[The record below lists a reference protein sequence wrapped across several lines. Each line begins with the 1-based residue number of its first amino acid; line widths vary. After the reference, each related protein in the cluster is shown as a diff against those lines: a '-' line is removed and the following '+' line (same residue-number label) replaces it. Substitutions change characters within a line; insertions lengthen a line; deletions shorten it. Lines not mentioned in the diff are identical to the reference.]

1 LCLARAN
8 SYQITSLLVTYY
20 MDWLELGITLNTKK
34 TNNESEVTLMSDT
47 NFNELKWFDDLGK
60 AKEINNKVITHTL
73 ISIPMK
79 LEIEIPKN
87 KVGDELY
94 IRKLTDEILDLE
106 NNTKVDNYF
115 NVFFDFK
122 KKVSFKYY
130 NKTKVKEKE

>member
-1 LCLARAN
+1 MCLARAN

-94 IRKLTDEILDLE
+94 IRKLTDEIRDLE

>member
-1 LCLARAN
+1 MCLARAN

>member
-1 LCLARAN
+1 MCLARAN

-20 MDWLELGITLNTKK
+20 IDWLELGITLNTKK

>member
-1 LCLARAN
+1 
-8 SYQITSLLVTYY
+8 